1 MRLNNSQKKG
11 FTLIELL
18 VSIGLFS
25 VVLTIALG
33 SMMTVSDSN
42 KKARTLMSVMN
53 NLNFAVDSMTRSF
66 KTGEIGTLDVITE
79 DSNTHCF
86 KTEEKKGAQS
96 QLVEYCWDKET
107 NAITKAKGNN
117 GTAVDLTSSDI
128 EIQYASFEMYGGTSG
143 EQPLLVIVL
152 EGEVKITPTIRSKF
166 TIHTSVAQRTLN
178 I

>member
-86 KTEEKKGAQS
+86 QTEEKSGTSTQR
-96 QLVEYCWDKET
+96 VEYCWDKT
-107 NAITKAKGNN
+107 TKAITKEKRN
-117 GTAVDLTSSDI
+117 GGAVDLTSSDI
-128 EIQYASFEMYGGTSG
+128 EIQYASFEMYGGGSRQ
-143 EQPLLVIVL
+143 QPLLVIVL
-152 EGEVKITPTIRSKF
+152 EGEVTITPTIRSKF